1 MGKLLKFCYKN
12 QDQGSI
18 VHWKVVCDHLKH
30 SFQFPPIAFV
40 NKKWFDH
47 ISEKKIEEARRGK
60 NQFLTYCV
68 DLNKGSEMS
77 KAGIF
82 NDNANMMERF
92 VLGTY
97 DS

>member
-1 MGKLLKFCYKN
+1 M
-12 QDQGSI
+12 

-68 DLNKGSEMS
+68 DLNKGSKIS

-82 NDNANMMERF
+82 DDNANMMEKF
-92 VLGTY
+92 VKL
-97 DS
+97 